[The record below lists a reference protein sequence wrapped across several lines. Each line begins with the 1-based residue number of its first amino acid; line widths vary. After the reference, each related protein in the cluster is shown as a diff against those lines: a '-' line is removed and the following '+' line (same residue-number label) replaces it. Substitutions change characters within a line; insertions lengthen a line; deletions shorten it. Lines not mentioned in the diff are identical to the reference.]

1 MNIKDKDII
10 IVGCSDFGNN
20 IATKLSISGNNVIM
34 IDINNEA
41 LNNMPEEYGGFKIC
55 GDATDIN
62 IMNEAK
68 LQDADLL
75 ILSTHN
81 DNKNIMIAQI
91 AKEIFNVKKIISRL
105 YNLEK
110 EIIYKDLDID
120 IDIIR
125 PAELVINEFKRILRN
140 EGI

>member
-1 MNIKDKDII
+1 MTIKDKYVV

-20 IATKLSISGNNVIM
+20 IATSLSISGNDVIV

-41 LNNMPEEYGGFKIC
+41 LNNMPPEYGGFKIC
-55 GDATDIN
+55 GNATDID
-62 IMNEAK
+62 ILKEAK
-68 LQDADLL
+68 LDDADLL

-91 AKEIFNVKKIISRL
+91 AKEIFNVKKIVSRL
-105 YNLEK
+105 YNLKK
-110 EIIYKDLDID
+110 EIIYKDLDIE
-120 IDIIR
+120 IIR
-125 PAELVINEFKRILRN
+125 PAELVLNEFKRILKS

>member
-1 MNIKDKDII
+1 MIIKDKYIV

-20 IATKLSISGNNVIM
+20 IATNLSINGNDVII
-34 IDINNEA
+34 IDINNDA
-41 LNNMPEEYGGFKIC
+41 LNNMPEEYGGFKIL
-55 GDATDIN
+55 GDATDIDVLS
-62 IMNEAK
+62 EAK
-68 LQDADLL
+68 LQEADLL

-91 AKEIFNVKKIISRL
+91 AKEIFNVNKIISRL

-110 EIIYKDLDID
+110 EIIYKGLDIE
-120 IDIIR
+120 IIR
-125 PAELVINEFKRILRN
+125 PAELVINEFKRILRS